1 MDMDIDTLR
10 RQKDEMSARYGPW
23 TAHNIHLVENV
34 YTIKG
39 DITGDE
45 FRLRRIMQIIADV
58 AARPFSELRVLDLAC
73 LEGMYSVELARRGAA
88 VVAIEGREANLA
100 KARFART
107 TLGLD
112 AIELIRD
119 DVRNLSREK
128 YGTFD
133 VVLCLGILY
142 HLDAPDVFLFLE
154 RIANVCKGFAIIATH
169 TSLAAVERETY
180 KGREYW
186 GSSIPEHAADSTAEQ
201 RERALWASLDNPRS
215 FVLTQASLYN
225 ALAHV
230 GFTSAYQCRIP
241 PETIYEDP
249 RPSTGLDWA
258 TFLAIA
264 GTRTML
270 VSAPLLND
278 RPWEDLPES
287 GLPADARGAPPAQGA
302 DHGRFI
308 AWAGRRVRRLLN
320 RR

>member
-1 MDMDIDTLR
+1 
-10 RQKDEMSARYGPW
+10 
-23 TAHNIHLVENV
+23 
-34 YTIKG
+34 
-39 DITGDE
+39 
-45 FRLRRIMQIIADV
+45 MQIIDDV
-58 AARPFSELRVLDLAC
+58 AARPITELRVLDLAC
-73 LEGMYSVELARRGAA
+73 LEGMYSVELARRGAR

-100 KARFART
+100 KARFARA

-119 DVRNLSREK
+119 DVRTLSRDK
-128 YGTFD
+128 HGAFD

-142 HLDAPDVFLFLE
+142 HLDAPDVFAFLE
-154 RIANVCKGFAIIATH
+154 RIAEVCKGFAIIATH
-169 TSLAAVERETY
+169 TSLAAVERETF

-186 GSSIPEHAADSTAEQ
+186 GSSIREHAADSTAEQ
-201 RERALWASLDNPRS
+201 RERAVWASLDNPRS

-241 PETIYEDP
+241 PETIYEP
-249 RPSTGLDWA
+249 AVPSTGLDWA
-258 TFLAIA
+258 TFLAFA
-264 GTRTML
+264 GTRTTL
-270 VSAPLLND
+270 ASAPLLND

-287 GLPADARGAPPAQGA
+287 GFPAGARGASPTNGA
-302 DHGRFI
+302 DRNRFI